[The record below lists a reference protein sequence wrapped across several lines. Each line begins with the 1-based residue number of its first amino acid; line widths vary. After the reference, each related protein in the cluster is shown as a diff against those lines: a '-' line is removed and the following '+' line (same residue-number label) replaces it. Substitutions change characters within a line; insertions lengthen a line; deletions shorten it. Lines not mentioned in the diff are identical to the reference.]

1 MCAPAFLYPQA
12 RISEEPSAMPIPDNA
27 KGFPVVEDAYL
38 KQARLQLMIGLMNQT
53 MGTQANPFR
62 QRFGNFPNNNTPLRD
77 NLAQGQD
84 PQLGGGPNDQGQAQG
99 P

>member
-1 MCAPAFLYPQA
+1 MCIPAFLYPQS
-12 RISEEPSAMPIPDNA
+12 RVSEEPAAMPIPDNA
-27 KGFPVVEDAYL
+27 KGFPVVEDAYM

-62 QRFGNFPNNNTPLRD
+62 QRFGNFPNNNTPIQDSLP
-77 NLAQGQD
+77 QGQS
-84 PQLGGGPNDQGQAQG
+84 PQFGGGPAEQGQAQG